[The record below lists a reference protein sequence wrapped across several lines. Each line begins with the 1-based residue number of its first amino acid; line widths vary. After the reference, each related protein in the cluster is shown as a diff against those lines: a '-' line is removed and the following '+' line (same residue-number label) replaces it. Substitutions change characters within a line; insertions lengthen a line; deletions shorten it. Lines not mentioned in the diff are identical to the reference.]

1 MLMMHEPSDIK
12 NVKLQFGA
20 SKFLTLYDA
29 KQTLL
34 LVISSAKDVYVF
46 TTVFSVSTV
55 RLLKHLWIFLC
66 HSVCYTSL

>member
-12 NVKLQFGA
+12 NVKRQFGA

-46 TTVFSVSTV
+46 TTVFSVTQTLVDIFMSFC
-55 RLLKHLWIFLC
+55 LLH
-66 HSVCYTSL
+66 

>member
-46 TTVFSVSTV
+46 TTVFSVTQTLVDIFMSFC
-55 RLLKHLWIFLC
+55 LLH
-66 HSVCYTSL
+66 